1 LTVLRNYAAFFSRN
15 VIACEL
21 RRRQHMTRREFIA
34 LLSRAAAWPLVVALP
49 AGAAQKLPRL
59 CVVTFDPGTLQTN
72 RFGVFFNELSR
83 LGYVDG
89 KTIAIDYLSADG
101 RGERFS
107 VLAEECLRRGAD
119 VIAVSTTPA
128 AKAAKAATS
137 TVPIVMFAL
146 VDPTESGFVASL
158 ARPGGNITGQAIPA
172 SELGTKR
179 LQLLTELL
187 PGVKRVRVLFY
198 PADPIDAPQIRQLK
212 QAASTLGLTL
222 QLQETRSAEDFPS
235 AFEDQENEPAQ
246 ALLTTSVSI
255 FLVNRSRIIELAMQH
270 RLPAV
275 YPFVVSAREGGLM
288 AYSQEPAAW
297 QRGAAGQVDRIL
309 KGANPG
315 DLPVEQPTKFELVI
329 NLKTAKALGLTVPQS
344 LLQRADEVLE

>member
-1 LTVLRNYAAFFSRN
+1 
-15 VIACEL
+15 
-21 RRRQHMTRREFIA
+21 MTRRAFIT
-34 LLSRAAAWPLVVALP
+34 LLGRAAAWPLVVALP

-59 CVVTFDPGTLQTN
+59 CFVTFDPGTLQTN
-72 RFGVFFNELSR
+72 RFGVFFNRLSD

-107 VLAEECLRRGAD
+107 GLAEECLRRGAD

-137 TVPIVMFAL
+137 TVPIVMLGL
-146 VDPTESGFVASL
+146 VDPTESGLVASL
-158 ARPGGNITGQAIPA
+158 ARPGGNITGQATPA
-172 SELGTKR
+172 SEIGTKR

-198 PADPIDAPQIRQLK
+198 PADPIDAPQIRKLK
-212 QAASTLGLTL
+212 QAADTLGLTL
-222 QLQETRSAEDFPS
+222 QLREIRSAEDFPS
-235 AFEDQENEPAQ
+235 AFEDRGNEPVQ
-246 ALLTTSVSI
+246 ALLTTVESI

-275 YPFVVSAREGGLM
+275 YPFFPSARDGALI
-288 AYSQEPAAW
+288 AYGTVTDEML
-297 QRGAAGQVDRIL
+297 RGAAGQVDRIL
-309 KGANPG
+309 KGAKPA

-344 LLQRADEVLE
+344 LLQRADEVIE